1 MGRSLKQYVAISG
14 TTGFV
19 GKNLLK
25 FLIQKKL
32 KCIPVLR
39 KDFQEGKPRLLSKC
53 SCFIHLVGTGN
64 ETKDESFEQVN
75 VELTRKAIEIC
86 KKSRIKKIIYFS
98 GLGVSSKSISNYFIS
113 KFKAE
118 RLIIKSGLNYTIFRP
133 SYIIGKDDYLT
144 RNLKKQIQKKEIII
158 PGTGNYNIQPI
169 SINDVC
175 SIAHLAINSI
185 NFSKKIIDLVGP
197 EKIMFKQ
204 FIQNSTKNSKIKIE
218 KIPSKKSTVY
228 ALSGKKFPYGIED
241 LNILFGNFEGNHDKL
256 RKISKLEFTKIRR
269 I

>member
-14 TTGFV
+14 STGFV

-53 SCFIHLVGTGN
+53 SCFIHLVGLGN
-64 ETKDESFEQVN
+64 ENNDESFEKVN
-75 VELTRKAIEIC
+75 VELTRKVIDIC
-86 KKSRIKKIIYFS
+86 KKSKIKKIIYFS
-98 GLGVSSKSISNYFIS
+98 GLGVSNKSTSSYFIS

-144 RNLKKQIQKKEIII
+144 RNLKKQIKKKKIII
-158 PGTGNYNIQPI
+158 PGTGNYIIQPI
-169 SINDVC
+169 SIKDVC
-175 SIAHLAINSI
+175 NVVFLTINSKD
-185 NFSKKIIDLVGP
+185 FSKRIIDLVGP
-197 EKIMFKQ
+197 EKITFRK
-204 FIQNSTKNSKIKIE
+204 FVKNYTKNFNIELE
-218 KIPSKKSTVY
+218 KISLKNSLVC
-228 ALSGKKFPYGIED
+228 ALSDKKFPYGNED
-241 LNILFGNFEGNHDKL
+241 LNILYGNFEGNHEKL
-256 RKISKLEFTKIRR
+256 KKISKIEFTKVTSI
-269 I
+269 

>member
-118 RLIIKSGLNYTIFRP
+118 RLIIKSGLDYTIFRP

-144 RNLKKQIQKKEIII
+144 KNLQKQIKKKKIII
-158 PGTGNYNIQPI
+158 PGTGSYIIQPI
-169 SINDVC
+169 SIKDVC
-175 SIAHLAINSI
+175 NVMYFTINST

-197 EKIMFKQ
+197 EKITFRQ
-204 FIQNSTKNSKIKIE
+204 FIKNSTRNSKTEIE
-218 KIPSKKSTVY
+218 KIPLKKSLDSVLY
-228 ALSGKKFPYGIED
+228 DKKFPYGIED

-256 RKISKLEFTKIRR
+256 KKISKIEFTKIKS

>member
-1 MGRSLKQYVAISG
+1 MGKPLKQYVAISG
-14 TTGFV
+14 STGFV

-39 KDFQEGKPRLLSKC
+39 SDLQEGELPPSKC

-64 ETKDESFEQVN
+64 ETEDESFEKVN
-75 VELTRKAIEIC
+75 VEITRKAIDIC
-86 KKSRIKKIIYFS
+86 KKSKIKKIIYFS
-98 GLGVSSKSISNYFIS
+98 GLGVSSKSTSKYFIS

-118 RLIIKSGLNYTIFRP
+118 RLIIKSELDYTIFRL
-133 SYIIGKDDYLT
+133 SYIIGNDDYLT
-144 RNLKKQIQKKEIII
+144 RNLKKQIKKKKIVI
-158 PGTGNYNIQPI
+158 PGTGNYIIQPI
-169 SINDVC
+169 SIKDACNVV
-175 SIAHLAINSI
+175 HLAINSI

-197 EKIMFKQ
+197 EKITFKQ
-204 FIQNSTKNSKIKIE
+204 FLKNSTNNSNIEIE
-218 KIPSKKSTVY
+218 KIPSKKSIVY
-228 ALSGKKFPYGIED
+228 SSSHKKFPYSIED

-256 RKISKLEFTKIRR
+256 RNISKIEFTKIRN

>member
-14 TTGFV
+14 STGFV

-25 FLIQKKL
+25 FLTQKKL
-32 KCIPVLR
+32 KYIPILR
-39 KDFQEGKPRLLSKC
+39 SDFKKGKLPLLSKC
-53 SCFIHLVGTGN
+53 FCFVHLAGTGN

-98 GLGVSSKSISNYFIS
+98 GLGVSSKSTSNYFIS

-118 RLIIKSGLNYTIFRP
+118 RLIIKSGLDYTIFRP

-158 PGTGNYNIQPI
+158 PGTGNYILQPI

-175 SIAHLAINSI
+175 SIVHLAISSI
-185 NFSKKIIDLVGP
+185 NFSKRIIDLVGP

-204 FIQNSTKNSKIKIE
+204 FIKNSTKNSKIKIE
-218 KIPSKKSTVY
+218 KIPSKKSIAH
-228 ALSGKKFPYGIED
+228 ALSDKKFPYGIED

-256 RKISKLEFTKIRR
+256 RKISKIEFTKIRH